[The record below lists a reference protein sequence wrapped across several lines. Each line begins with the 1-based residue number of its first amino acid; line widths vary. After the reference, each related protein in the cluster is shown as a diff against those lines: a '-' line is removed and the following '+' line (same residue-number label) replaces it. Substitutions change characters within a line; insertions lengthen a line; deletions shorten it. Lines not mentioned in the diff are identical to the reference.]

1 MYQTEIC
8 KALLSYYNTSILDN
22 PNLDPTLKKEIYT
35 EATKCANM
43 NPARRGKL
51 ERTVLK
57 ELIVNHTVNA
67 KPVSPYIA
75 GPYSLSLHWSERYK
89 KLIYIFGEVHNSETD
104 CNHYGEGITGMLIE
118 DYLVQLFTYSDAFID
133 FYHEYDGYYK
143 TSTYEDPR
151 EDKKNIRLYKI
162 WEKIEKCVHKS
173 TRDLPGNNCQKG
185 RMHYIDIR
193 IMQGVEVNN
202 SSAYTSQYY
211 KFYWKLITL
220 SFFSKEKLPIKED
233 LPSKED
239 IEKLKMMLNEFF
251 NEKQVI
257 KLLQYLS
264 QIKKYNDEQF
274 FKFFEDEFEHYEKY
288 IKQVNNSYIKKEIK
302 EFIKYK
308 LRNIDRPFISGI
320 THGVPRIETITAKYK
335 NNNDGHI
342 SYDFTK
348 KIEEEK
354 QEKEELVELV
364 ALVGLLSEDLIEIN
378 YLIVDGYLLG
388 RIFRTFVIDPEDIN
402 KERPTD
408 EPYEPHNIIIYAG
421 NAHSINYRRFLD
433 RLGFIPISWV
443 GEDWRKVPEHRI
455 KSYQIY
461 RYRPNPTNCIDMTY
475 FPQPFFSNMDKVN
488 WLTVKRERDD
498 DDEDVMNAVNV
509 VVDESKNSYDG
520 MELTI
525 KRETDDD
532 MDVDESK
539 NSDHLPKKIR
549 PNVTIK
555 N

>member
-1 MYQTEIC
+1 M
-8 KALLSYYNTSILDN
+8 
-22 PNLDPTLKKEIYT
+22 
-35 EATKCANM
+35 
-43 NPARRGKL
+43 
-51 ERTVLK
+51 
-57 ELIVNHTVNA
+57 
-67 KPVSPYIA
+67 
-75 GPYSLSLHWSERYK
+75 
-89 KLIYIFGEVHNSETD
+89 
-104 CNHYGEGITGMLIE
+104 
-118 DYLVQLFTYSDAFID
+118 
-133 FYHEYDGYYK
+133 
-143 TSTYEDPR
+143 
-151 EDKKNIRLYKI
+151 
-162 WEKIEKCVHKS
+162 
-173 TRDLPGNNCQKG
+173 
-185 RMHYIDIR
+185 
-193 IMQGVEVNN
+193 
-202 SSAYTSQYY
+202 
-211 KFYWKLITL
+211 
-220 SFFSKEKLPIKED
+220 
-233 LPSKED
+233 
-239 IEKLKMMLNEFF
+239 
-251 NEKQVI
+251 
-257 KLLQYLS
+257 
-264 QIKKYNDEQF
+264 
-274 FKFFEDEFEHYEKY
+274 
-288 IKQVNNSYIKKEIK
+288 
-302 EFIKYK
+302 
-308 LRNIDRPFISGI
+308 
-320 THGVPRIETITAKYK
+320 
-335 NNNDGHI
+335 
-342 SYDFTK
+342 
-348 KIEEEK
+348 
-354 QEKEELVELV
+354 
-364 ALVGLLSEDLIEIN
+364 LSEDLIEIN

-461 RYRPNPTNCIDMTY
+461 RYRPNPANCIDMKD
-475 FPQPFFSNMDKVN
+475 FPQPFFSKMDKVN